1 MAEEKEKKEYK
12 EIPHRYMMATKAMHL
27 LGDISCD
34 TPQLCSIYGE
44 DEKNFI
50 GSWVEGF
57 GFFDV
62 KFSKETTRELTQ
74 EEKDKWDDVVIGI
87 NDSPRFRIHVK
98 DAKPKPGEEPKNWVL
113 PEIIKDFLKPER
125 IVEGLRGDLQDIIER
140 LEKEKESPVLVL
152 PEDKKRQ
159 KQLKI
164 KLAEYKKRLDPYC
177 PLEVEM
183 QMDTICKI
191 TVLERLLQ
199 DGQIK
204 TWDISLEMAKTY
216 GSGFNVDLFNN
227 ACGVIEG
234 YCKTGG
240 ANLRGGTGLAKVR

>member
-1 MAEEKEKKEYK
+1 MAEEKKWKD
-12 EIPHRYMMATKAMHL
+12 IPHRYMMATKAIHL
-27 LGDISCD
+27 LGDISSK
-34 TPQLCSIYGE
+34 TPNLCSIHGE
-44 DEKNFI
+44 DDENYI
-50 GSWVEGF
+50 GNWVEGF
-57 GFFDV
+57 GFINV
-62 KFSKETTRELTQ
+62 KFPKATTRELTQ
-74 EEKDKWDDVVIGI
+74 EEKDKWDGVVIGI

-98 DAKPKPGEEPKNWVL
+98 DANPKPGEESKNWVL

-125 IVEGLRGDLQDIIER
+125 IVEGLRGDLQNIIER

-159 KQLKI
+159 NQLKI

-177 PLEVEM
+177 PPWVEM
-183 QMDTICKI
+183 QMDTICKK
-191 TVLERLLQ
+191 TVLEQLLKN
-199 DGQIK
+199 GQIK

-240 ANLRGGTGLAKVR
+240 ANLRGGTGLAKVH